1 MANAGNSENLASIPF
16 LPPGFM
22 LANLRLSHVPTRAS
36 RAAEEKPQALSA
48 FTRGGIERGE
58 DSVG

>member
-16 LPPGFM
+16 LPPLV

-36 RAAEEKPQALSA
+36 RAAEERPQALSA
-48 FTRGGIERGE
+48 FTGGGIERGE